1 MTAKPKIQW
10 LQNPKNVRN
19 STSTDGRWSIN
30 CLYAGRYELY
40 DVRERTVIDYYETE
54 LLAKLAAEENI

>member
-30 CLYAGRYELY
+30 CIYSGRYELY

-54 LLAKLAAEENI
+54 LLAKWAAEENV

>member
-1 MTAKPKIQW
+1 MTKSKIQW

-30 CLYAGRYELY
+30 CIYSGRYELY

-54 LLAKLAAEENI
+54 IMAKWAAEENV

>member
-1 MTAKPKIQW
+1 MTKSKIQW
-10 LQNPKNVRN
+10 LTNPKNVRN

-54 LLAKLAAEENI
+54 IMAKWAAEENV

>member
-1 MTAKPKIQW
+1 MTSQKIQW

-30 CLYAGRYELY
+30 CIYSGRYELY

-54 LLAKLAAEENI
+54 LLAKWAAEEKV

>member
-1 MTAKPKIQW
+1 MSPKIQW

-30 CLYAGRYELY
+30 CIYSGRYELY

-54 LLAKLAAEENI
+54 LLAKWAAEENV

>member
-1 MTAKPKIQW
+1 MIQW

-30 CLYAGRYELY
+30 CIYSGRYELY

-54 LLAKLAAEENI
+54 MMAKWAAEENV

>member
-1 MTAKPKIQW
+1 MKPKIQW

-30 CLYAGRYELY
+30 CIYSGRYELY

-54 LLAKLAAEENI
+54 IMAKWAAEENV

>member
-1 MTAKPKIQW
+1 MAKIQW

-30 CLYAGRYELY
+30 CIYSGRYELY

-54 LLAKLAAEENI
+54 LLAKWAAEENV

>member
-1 MTAKPKIQW
+1 MTKIQW

-19 STSTDGRWSIN
+19 STSSDGRWSIN
-30 CLYAGRYELY
+30 CIYSGRYELY

-54 LLAKLAAEENI
+54 IMAKLAAEENS

>member
-1 MTAKPKIQW
+1 MIKW

-54 LLAKLAAEENI
+54 IMAKWAAEENV

>member
-1 MTAKPKIQW
+1 MKIQW

-30 CLYAGRYELY
+30 CIYSGRYELY

-54 LLAKLAAEENI
+54 IMAKWAAEENV

>member
-1 MTAKPKIQW
+1 MKPKIQW

-30 CLYAGRYELY
+30 CIYSGRYELY

-54 LLAKLAAEENI
+54 LLAKWAAEENV

>member
-1 MTAKPKIQW
+1 MKIQW

-19 STSTDGRWSIN
+19 STSADGRWSIN
-30 CLYAGRYELY
+30 CIYSGRYELY

-54 LLAKLAAEENI
+54 LLAKWAAEEVEQ

>member
-1 MTAKPKIQW
+1 MKPKIHW

-19 STSTDGRWSIN
+19 STSSDGRWSIN

-40 DVRERTVIDYYETE
+40 DVQERTVIGYYQNET
-54 LLAKLAAEENI
+54 LAKLAAEENV

>member
-1 MTAKPKIQW
+1 MTSQKIQW
-10 LQNPKNVRN
+10 LQNPKNFRN

-30 CLYAGRYELY
+30 CIYSGRYELY

-54 LLAKLAAEENI
+54 IMAKWAAEENV

>member
-1 MTAKPKIQW
+1 MTKSKIQW

-30 CLYAGRYELY
+30 CIYSGRYELY

-54 LLAKLAAEENI
+54 LLAKWAAEENI

>member
-1 MTAKPKIQW
+1 MTSQKIQW

-30 CLYAGRYELY
+30 CIYSGRYELY

-54 LLAKLAAEENI
+54 IMAKWAAEENV

>member
-1 MTAKPKIQW
+1 MKPKIHW

-54 LLAKLAAEENI
+54 LLAKWAAEENV

>member
-1 MTAKPKIQW
+1 MIQW

-30 CLYAGRYELY
+30 CIYSGRYELY

-54 LLAKLAAEENI
+54 IMAKWAAEENV

>member
-1 MTAKPKIQW
+1 MKPKIHW
-10 LQNPKNVRN
+10 LQNLKNVRN

-40 DVRERTVIDYYETE
+40 DVQERTVIGYYQNET
-54 LLAKLAAEENI
+54 LAK

>member
-1 MTAKPKIQW
+1 MTKIQW
-10 LQNPKNVRN
+10 FQNPKNLRN
-19 STSTDGRWSIN
+19 STSADGRWSIT

-54 LLAKLAAEENI
+54 IMAKWAAEETAQ